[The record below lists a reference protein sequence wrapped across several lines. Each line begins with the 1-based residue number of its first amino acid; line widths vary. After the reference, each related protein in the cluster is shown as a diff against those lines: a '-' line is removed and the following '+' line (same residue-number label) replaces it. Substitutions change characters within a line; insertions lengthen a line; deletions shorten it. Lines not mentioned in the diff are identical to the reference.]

1 MLAITRGYVPVIA
14 PHFFH
19 RKYKWSPLVTCSAP
33 WCELKSPAGIRPDP
47 LGINAAQASRILD
60 RFGANHV
67 LSHLAESASVG
78 FGENPAIQHGNFD
91 DRSPFGHIWIII
103 LIWPPIFGG
112 PSHPIPDHSILDI
125 RPSWS
130 ARRSARSTHF
140 AHFGPLPMQLTN
152 LKSWSQSRFSR
163 TYVFVVQG

>member
-1 MLAITRGYVPVIA
+1 MAIFNSYVSHYQRVCAVIA

-103 LIWPPIFGG
+103 LIWPPIFGR

-125 RPSWS
+125 RPS
-130 ARRSARSTHF
+130 
-140 AHFGPLPMQLTN
+140 
-152 LKSWSQSRFSR
+152 
-163 TYVFVVQG
+163 